1 VGPRYKFDAKFGVRH
16 LGLAFIERG
25 SARPTSRAV
34 RARPGKPGHNKAAA
48 SRRTPSEEKKKL
60 IATLPD
66 YKSVLNP
73 LQTLNIHFSNR
84 NKKTLSEIIAS
95 GYSQL
100 RKNRNHR
107 KLFKT
112 NEGDQF

>member
-16 LGLAFIERG
+16 LGVAFIERG

-34 RARPGKPGHNKAAA
+34 RARPGKPGHNKAA
-48 SRRTPSEEKKKL
+48 SEAKKKL

-84 NKKTLSEIIAS
+84 NKKTLSETIAS